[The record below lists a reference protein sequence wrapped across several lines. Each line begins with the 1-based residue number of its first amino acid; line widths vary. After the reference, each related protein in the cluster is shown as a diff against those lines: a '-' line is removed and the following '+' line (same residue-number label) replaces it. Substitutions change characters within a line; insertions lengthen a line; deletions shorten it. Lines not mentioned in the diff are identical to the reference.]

1 MISVIVT
8 TYNSGKTLKET
19 LDSIY
24 DQTYKDI
31 ELIISDD
38 GSKDNTVAI
47 SKKWLNSHSARFS
60 KVKLLE
66 SENGGVAI
74 NCNRGIL
81 AAAGDYIQIIA
92 GDDIL
97 LPDALITKWKY
108 AKEHNSTVVFCK
120 TKPFGKNPEKVK
132 KMEKFCE
139 RGYKIIS
146 MGYENQKKAILED
159 NYIAGPSGGFFNAD
173 FIKKIGF
180 DERYPMMEDYPFIYH
195 YIYMGYEICMIDCVL
210 TRYRI
215 SDNSLCMKRGTP
227 MNLSHAKF
235 FFNERLAEMIKEKNF
250 YLAVRQIIKFIRSLL
265 FYNLYRSFQL
275 WKKLAIRE

>member
-1 MISVIVT
+1 MMISVVVI
-8 TYNSGKTLKET
+8 TYNSGKTLNET

-24 DQTYKDI
+24 EQTYKDI

-38 GSKDNTVAI
+38 GSKDDTVAI
-47 SKKWLNSHSARFS
+47 SKKWISSHSARFS

-66 SENGGVAI
+66 SENSGVTT

-81 AAAGDYIQIIA
+81 SASGDYVQIIA

-97 LPDALITKWKY
+97 LPDALTTKLKY
-108 AKEHNSTVVFCK
+108 AKEHNSKVVFCK
-120 TKPFGKNPEKVK
+120 TEPFGKNPEKVK
-132 KMEKFCE
+132 RMKKFCE
-139 RGYKIIS
+139 RGYTIIS
-146 MGYENQKKAILED
+146 LGYENQKKAILED
-159 NYIAGPSGGFFNAD
+159 NYIAGPSGGFYNAD

-180 DERYPMMEDYPFIYH
+180 DERYPMLEDYPFIYH

-215 SDNSLCMKRGTP
+215 SDNSLCMKKGTP

-235 FFNERLAEMIKEKNF
+235 FFNERLVEMIKEKRFN
-250 YLAVRQIIKFIRSLL
+250 LAVRQTIKFIRKLL
-265 FYNLYRSFQL
+265 SYNLYRGFKS
-275 WKKLAIRE
+275 